1 MPRRSGW
8 RRHTSSWPCSC
19 VLSRGSP
26 QRLGSAPLPTR
37 PRSGQACSTCVRTS
51 SAAPSR
57 TPARVK
63 KTKRAKKARGHQHP
77 ELVGLVLAALGIFLS
92 TVVYLGWSG
101 GPVGNW
107 LENGVEAVVG
117 GGVYAVP
124 VALVVVGSL
133 MLARSDLVDVRPFRM
148 GVAVSTFSL
157 LLALG
162 PHGGFGG
169 RALNGVFGT
178 LLGDTGAAIAG
189 GTGLVA
195 GALLLSGAS
204 AGALL
209 RRSGT
214 AVRRTAGAARRSLDR
229 GLLESCEQPSALPPP
244 TRAEPPVG
252 SAHEA
257 PDVIGISPPAP
268 MMP

>member
-1 MPRRSGW
+1 MPRR
-8 RRHTSSWPCSC
+8 RKK
-19 VLSRGSP
+19 
-26 QRLGSAPLPTR
+26 RLLR
-37 PRSGQACSTCVRTS
+37 P
-51 SAAPSR
+51 R

-117 GGVYAVP
+117 GGVYA
-124 VALVVVGSL
+124 G
-133 MLARSDLVDVRPFRM
+133 PFRM

-229 GLLESCEQPSALPPP
+229 GLLEPVEEPAAIISTA
-244 TRAEPPVG
+244 RARPPVDAA
-252 SAHEA
+252 SEF
-257 PDVIGISPPAP
+257 PDVVGISEP
-268 MMP
+268 